1 MTKDEL
7 IKEGDYDDKVLDEMT
22 VKPHFYQV
30 EEFMDVVELHLQ
42 NIIN

>member
-7 IKEGDYDDKVLDEMT
+7 IKEEDYDDKVLDEMT